1 MRLALG
7 EAEVSTIRHHNTVE
21 VAMPLSLPRQF
32 AVLGALAFLPLPLAA
47 QVRAD
52 VNVHIGSRPRPAV
65 VVVRRAPAR
74 RVVAPRV
81 IMVDRI
87 HDRGR
92 GVRSAKWWQKHGYRP
107 MQVYYSDGRYYDR
120 RFDSRSSVRVVFVY
134 ERDGRYYRDWDDRYD
149 RGDQRDRYD
158 RDGRYDRN
166 DRQDRQDRYDRYD
179 RNDD

>member
-21 VAMPLSLPRQF
+21 VAMPLSLSRQL
-32 AVLGALAFLPLPLAA
+32 AVFGALAFLPLPLAA

-52 VNVHIGSRPRPAV
+52 VNVHIGSRPRPEV

-81 IMVDRI
+81 IVVDRI
-87 HDRGR
+87 HERGR
-92 GVRSAKWWQKHGYRP
+92 GVRSAKWWRKHGYRP

-120 RFDSRSSVRVVFVY
+120 RFDSRSSVRVVVVY

-149 RGDQRDRYD
+149 RNDGYYRDDHRDRDDGYYRDDRYD
-158 RDGRYDRN
+158 R
-166 DRQDRQDRYDRYD
+166 
-179 RNDD
+179 

>member
-1 MRLALG
+1 
-7 EAEVSTIRHHNTVE
+7 
-21 VAMPLSLPRQF
+21 MPLSLPRQF

-81 IMVDRI
+81 IVVDRI

-92 GVRSAKWWQKHGYRP
+92 GVRSAKWWRKHGYRP

-120 RFDSRSSVRVVFVY
+120 RFDSGSSVRVVFVY

-166 DRQDRQDRYDRYD
+166 DRQDRYD